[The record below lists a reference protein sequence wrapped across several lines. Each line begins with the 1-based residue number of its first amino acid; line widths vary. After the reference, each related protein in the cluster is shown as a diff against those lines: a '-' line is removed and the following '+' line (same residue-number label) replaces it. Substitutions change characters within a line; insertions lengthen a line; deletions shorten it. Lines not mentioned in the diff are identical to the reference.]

1 MCHSLASLQHRHFNT
16 RRIGGP
22 ETCLFTFRG
31 ADAFSFGDGIR
42 LQHEAYFPA
51 LGKPLRT
58 VVRVT
63 QKEQQPV
70 RIPIPV
76 LNRKRS

>member
-31 ADAFSFGDGIR
+31 ADAFSFGEGIR
-42 LQHEAYFPA
+42 LQHELISRLSESLSGLSF
-51 LGKPLRT
+51 
-58 VVRVT
+58 V
-63 QKEQQPV
+63 
-70 RIPIPV
+70 
-76 LNRKRS
+76 